1 MVSSFPFA
9 ANSQILS
16 QPLFKSMITHTY
28 LLRAAKYH
36 RYFKGILLVV
46 FCMSVTSSAVIAQ
59 DTSQEQAKKEALPSG
74 ISLSGAR
81 DPLKDLEKPLITVDE
96 LTSFKPK
103 QTDYVQALRA
113 GETTGRSREIITEGI
128 EVRLYALTIPEQI
141 ENINS
146 LRRTFYRDLVN
157 YAGANQINPRQKRKF
172 REMVLTE
179 TLRVLKEMLDNQLDV
194 RVTAAT
200 MAGELNIVEEDR
212 RTQTPAEPFK
222 PSLQFLNDILSDQ
235 SQHQA
240 VKIAAVHGIM
250 RMMGRDDILKFPRN
264 EKLQTA
270 ELLEKELQKEKTFF
284 WYQQK
289 LIQGLRSAQID
300 VDRSG
305 APFIVQILAKVMV
318 DPNRDPRVRAE
329 AAYAIS
335 RVPIPANVNVGMLAW
350 QVAKAAEGLAME
362 YNKAPEKAHWI
373 NSFLKIY
380 GAFQPLKRGN
390 EEGLIFMTSQAA
402 YSAHQAKVKEAYDQ
416 TVAVVKAIWDNNGG
430 VKLAPNKL
438 VPLSDWLKA
447 NDPGQVKLYP
457 GGPTAAQLNANI
469 PTAAAG
475 GP

>member
-1 MVSSFPFA
+1 MSSFPFA
-9 ANSQILS
+9 ADSQILS
-16 QPLFKSMITHTY
+16 QPFFKSMITHTY
-28 LLRAAKYH
+28 QLRTAKYH
-36 RYFKGILLVV
+36 RSLKGILLVV
-46 FCMSVTSSAVIAQ
+46 FCISVTSSTVIAQ
-59 DTSQEQAKKEALPSG
+59 DTSQEQAKKESLPPVV
-74 ISLSGAR
+74 SLSGAR
-81 DPLKDLEKPLITVDE
+81 DPLKDLEKPLITAQEVSE
-96 LTSFKPK
+96 FRPK
-103 QTDYVQALRA
+103 QSDYVQALRA

-128 EVRLYALTIPEQI
+128 EVRLYVMTLPEQI
-141 ENINS
+141 ENINT
-146 LRRTFYRDLVN
+146 LRQTFQRELVN

-179 TLRVLKEMLDNQLDV
+179 TLRVLKELLENQLDV
-194 RVTAAT
+194 RMTAAT
-200 MAGELNIVEEDR
+200 MAGQLNIVEEDR

-222 PSLQFLNDILSDQ
+222 PSLQFLNDILRDQ
-235 SQHQA
+235 NQHQA
-240 VKIAAVHGIM
+240 VKILAVHGIM
-250 RMMGRDDILKFPRN
+250 RILGRDDILKFPRN

-289 LIQGLRSAQID
+289 LIQGLRSTQMD

-305 APFIVQILAKVMV
+305 APFVVQILAKVIG

-335 RVPIPANVNVGMLAW
+335 RVPIPANVNLGMLAW

-362 YNKAPEKAHWI
+362 YNKAPEQAHWI

-380 GAFQPLKRGN
+380 GAFQPLKRGK
-390 EEGLIFMTSQAA
+390 EEGLIFMTTQAA
-402 YSAHQAKVKEAYDQ
+402 YSAHQAKVKEAYDL
-416 TVAVVKAIWDNNGG
+416 TVIIVKAIWDNNGG

-447 NDPGQVKLYP
+447 NDPGQTALYP
-457 GGPTAAQLNANI
+457 GGPTASQLNAKDQ
-469 PTAAAG
+469 TAATG